1 MRRYQEMSINVDIIG
16 NEPREDKVQ
25 IDLVQNTKENLEFE
39 LVIRSAING
48 DLMILEHKDI
58 DIVIKQ
64 KEKKII
70 AFPKDVMSDV
80 VYGAESRM
88 LEFLRTNGIVDYDS
102 IQGGNVYGSMEGKI
116 MDSETIH
123 PIKAALYSL
132 SEWFK
137 TEQPYISGTTA
148 YDDLQDDALISPSN
162 EESTELGDVPA
173 ADKKGSIYQNNLFAP
188 YLYGRYTY

>member
-1 MRRYQEMSINVDIIG
+1 MSIN
-16 NEPREDKVQ
+16 
-25 IDLVQNTKENLEFE
+25 IDLLGLEPEKDSIKIDVAQENKEELQFE

-58 DIVIKQ
+58 DIIIKQ
-64 KEKKII
+64 KEKKIV
-70 AFPKDVMSDV
+70 AFPKDLMTDV

-88 LEFLRTNGIVDYDS
+88 LEYLKKNGVLVFDS
-102 IQGGNVYGSMEGKI
+102 IQGGNVYGSMEAQI
-116 MDSETIH
+116 MDSDTVH

-148 YDDLQDDALISPSN
+148 YDQMQDDSLIDPSN
-162 EESTELGDVPA
+162 EESTELGEVPA
-173 ADKKGSIYQNNLFAP
+173 EEKKGSITQHNLFAP